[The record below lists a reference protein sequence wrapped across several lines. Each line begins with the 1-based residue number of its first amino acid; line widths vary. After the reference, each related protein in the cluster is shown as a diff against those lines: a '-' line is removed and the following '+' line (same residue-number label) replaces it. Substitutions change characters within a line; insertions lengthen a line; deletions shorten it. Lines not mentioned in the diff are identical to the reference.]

1 MLCSRSGKAYRR
13 GNAVA
18 ENIWSTS
25 NAKLVHDVDFPS
37 RAPTEQAIFGYIEVV
52 DKPNDVT
59 RRSGTGPLCSRTKI
73 SKQQGRQQRHLTVHR
88 TGPPSDNSGTNLLTE
103 PVHRTEPPSDN
114 SGTNLLTEPVHR
126 TGSPNQLTEPVHR
139 TSSPNQLTEPAHRTS
154 SPNQLTEPAHR
165 TGSPNRLTEPDH
177 RQTTAKPGCSPKRLT
192 EPAHRTGSL
201 NRLTL
206 SERSPL
212 CRCCDPESRT
222 CDPHVV

>member
-1 MLCSRSGKAYRR
+1 MRQRQRPARPRCQQMLCSRSGKAYRR

-165 TGSPNRLTEPDH
+165 TSSPN
-177 RQTTAKPGCSPKRLT
+177 QLT
-192 EPAHRTGSL
+192 EPAHRTGSPNRTTVRQQRNQAAHRSGSP
-201 NRLTL
+201 NRLT
-206 SERSPL
+206 EPA
-212 CRCCDPESRT
+212 
-222 CDPHVV
+222 H